1 MKEAFQIARAA
12 DKNTEGRHSWDQTAV
27 LVAVRGANPY
37 FDIRK
42 INFEIKDDGTSALI
56 PGDRFSY
63 LTEKMPA
70 NEVAKVIE
78 DLMMR

>member
-1 MKEAFQIARAA
+1 
-12 DKNTEGRHSWDQTAV
+12 V

-42 INFEIKDDGTSALI
+42 INFEITADGTSVVI

-63 LTEKMPA
+63 LQAKMPA
-70 NEVAKVIE
+70 SEVARVIE